1 MNKSDV
7 IEVIQ
12 TIETLYN
19 NPFTKNIIP
28 SEQKQKIMSVVEAW
42 YSILKDYEFN
52 QVMKNL
58 REHVKRSRFAPTVSD
73 LVQEKHLIVDRMNAI
88 PNAEETQAYLESL
101 TGDRE
106 KNKNLSEEDLKEIE
120 KAKAEARRILGIG

>member
-58 REHVKRSRFAPTVSD
+58 SEHVKRSRFAPTVSD